1 MSRAC
6 MYWNACASQP
16 LQSNSIDLT
25 SSGYE
30 SAFKA
35 LHDTEL
41 VRKVILFQLLG
52 GG

>member
-1 MSRAC
+1 MSGVC
-6 MYWNACASQP
+6 MHWNACASQP
-16 LQSNSIDLT
+16 LQSHSINLT

-30 SAFKA
+30 SAFKT
-35 LHDTEL
+35 LHDAQL